1 MTCSLLNGVYHVHQI
16 SGGEREGDKVWC
28 FWNSVNCR
36 LCLGESVC
44 DEKVTVLMWPRWK
57 INKTFLHFLDT
68 STYTCQAGYIY
79 SLGQTRSHPFPF
91 LFITYSFFC
100 PWETLPHS
108 RGCGWGWVDS
118 TQRERNRA
126 DLGTG
131 HERQLFV
138 QPPAHRKWRELH
150 WKQSISSQGQKF
162 GADFEKPSGLQKW
175 TQNGLPFPRSLMQQI
190 EKSYVL

>member
-1 MTCSLLNGVYHVHQI
+1 MFL
-16 SGGEREGDKVWC
+16 K
-28 FWNSVNCR
+28 
-36 LCLGESVC
+36 LCELQTLPRRASSI
-44 DEKVTVLMWPRWK
+44 EKVTVLMWPRWK
-57 INKTFLHFLDT
+57 INKTFLQLLDP

-79 SLGQTRSHPFPF
+79 SLGQTRAHPFPF

-108 RGCGWGWVDS
+108 WGCGWGWVDS
-118 TQRERNRA
+118 TQRERNQA

-131 HERQLFV
+131 HEGQLLV
-138 QPPAHRKWRELH
+138 RPPAHRKWRELH

-162 GADFEKPSGLQKW
+162 GADFEKPSLQKR

>member
-1 MTCSLLNGVYHVHQI
+1 
-16 SGGEREGDKVWC
+16 
-28 FWNSVNCR
+28 
-36 LCLGESVC
+36 
-44 DEKVTVLMWPRWK
+44 MWPRWK

-108 RGCGWGWVDS
+108 WGCGWGWVDS

-126 DLGTG
+126 DFGTG
-131 HERQLFV
+131 HERQLLV

-150 WKQSISSQGQKF
+150 WNNQSPRRVKSLGLILKIPLVF
-162 GADFEKPSGLQKW
+162 RSGPKMVY
-175 TQNGLPFPRSLMQQI
+175 PFPEVLCNRLKSLMYFRYGNQRS
-190 EKSYVL
+190 SYAFQWEAGLLLFDKPWGHP